1 MALYD
6 NFLNPENMYRR
17 PSETMN
23 TVSNFLGT
31 NQPTMPMGTNNLS
44 TMMGVPT
51 PEGAG
56 QPTMT
61 PSTYN
66 NNDNNNEENNN
77 NNQNT
82 DDLVGQFVGQ
92 VQGLSENQRNLLL
105 QFIKSAGGVEPV
117 EYANLFGVSDAYA
130 SRFQGLP
137 NFQDLKSNIENV
149 FAFQAQQT
157 GFEAER
163 ARQARLQQSLSQP
176 VLGFGGLGRG
186 ERNSLARRQLQD
198 TYRQRLSNVE
208 EATAGR
214 YNQLLQD
221 FNRSLGLGFRTAG
234 DIIAQ
239 DPNTSRTS
247 PSDKFFLGQEITLST
262 GEVVVWDGTDFVPKD
277 VYDSQRGDV

>member
-51 PEGAG
+51 PQGAG
-56 QPTMT
+56 QSTMP
-61 PSTYN
+61 PSPYS
-66 NNDNNNEENNN
+66 NNNEENNN

-82 DDLVGQFVGQ
+82 DDLVAQFVGQ

-105 QFIKSAGGVEPV
+105 QFIKSDGGVEPV
-117 EYANLFGVSDAYA
+117 EYANLFGVSDDYA
-130 SRFQGLP
+130 GRFQGLP

-239 DPNTSRTS
+239 NPNTSRTS
-247 PSDKFFLGQEITLST
+247 EADRRREGEEIDINGQIY
-262 GEVVVWDGTDFVPKD
+262 VWDGNQFIPKE
-277 VYDSQRGDV
+277 VYDEEQGDR

>member
-44 TMMGVPT
+44 TMMGIPT
-51 PEGAG
+51 PQGAG
-56 QPTMT
+56 QSTMP
-61 PSTYN
+61 PSPYS
-66 NNDNNNEENNN
+66 NNNEENNN

-82 DDLVGQFVGQ
+82 DDLIAQFVRQ

-105 QFIKSAGGVEPV
+105 GFIKSDGGVEPV
-117 EYANLFGVSDAYA
+117 EYANLFGVSDDYA
-130 SRFQGLP
+130 GRFQGLP

-176 VLGFGGLGRG
+176 VLGFGGLNRG

-198 TYRQRLSNVE
+198 TYRQRLANVE

-234 DIIAQ
+234 DIIAE
-239 DPNTSRTS
+239 DPSTARTS
-247 PSDKFFLGQEITLST
+247 PSNRYRLGEEITLST
-262 GEVVVWDGTDFVPKD
+262 GEVVVWNGTEFVPKE
-277 VYDSQRGDV
+277 VYDSEQGDV

>member
-31 NQPTMPMGTNNLS
+31 NQPTMPMGANNLS
-44 TMMGVPT
+44 AMMGVPT

-56 QPTMT
+56 QSTMP
-61 PSTYN
+61 PSPYS
-66 NNDNNNEENNN
+66 NNNEENNN

-82 DDLVGQFVGQ
+82 DDLIGQFVGQ

-105 QFIKSAGGVEPV
+105 GFIKSAGGVEPV
-117 EYANLFGVSDAYA
+117 EYANLFGVSDDYA
-130 SRFQGLP
+130 GRFQGLP

-239 DPNTSRTS
+239 NPNTSRTS
-247 PSDKFFLGQEITLST
+247 EADRRREGEEIDINGQIY
-262 GEVVVWDGTDFVPKD
+262 VWDGNQFIPKE
-277 VYDSQRGDV
+277 VYDEEQGDR

>member
-56 QPTMT
+56 QSTMP
-61 PSTYN
+61 PSPYS
-66 NNDNNNEENNN
+66 NNNEENNN

-82 DDLVGQFVGQ
+82 DDLIGQFVGQ

-105 QFIKSAGGVEPV
+105 GFIKSAGGVEPV
-117 EYANLFGVSDAYA
+117 EYANLFGVSDDYA
-130 SRFQGLP
+130 GRFQGLP

-239 DPNTSRTS
+239 NPNTSRTS
-247 PSDKFFLGQEITLST
+247 EADRRREGEEIDINGQIY
-262 GEVVVWDGTDFVPKD
+262 VWDGNQFIPKE
-277 VYDSQRGDV
+277 VYDEEQGDR

>member
-6 NFLNPENMYRR
+6 NFLNPQNMYRR

-31 NQPTMPMGTNNLS
+31 NQPTMPMGNNNLS

-51 PEGAG
+51 PQGAG
-56 QPTMT
+56 QPTIP
-61 PSTYN
+61 PSPYS
-66 NNDNNNEENNN
+66 NNNEENNN

-82 DDLVGQFVGQ
+82 DDLIGQFVGQ

-105 QFIKSAGGVEPV
+105 QFIKSDGGVEPI
-117 EYANLFGVSDAYA
+117 EYANLFGVSDDYA
-130 SRFQGLP
+130 GRFQGLP
-137 NFQDLKSNIENV
+137 NFQDLKSNIDNV

-208 EATAGR
+208 ESTAGR

-239 DPNTSRTS
+239 DPNTARTS
-247 PSDKFFLGQEITLST
+247 ESNRYRLGEEITLST
-262 GEVVVWDGTDFVPKD
+262 GEVVVWNGTEFVPKD
-277 VYDSQRGDV
+277 VYDSEQGDV

>member
-31 NQPTMPMGTNNLS
+31 NQPTMPMANNLS

-51 PEGAG
+51 PQGAG

-61 PSTYN
+61 PLTYN

-105 QFIKSAGGVEPV
+105 QFIKSDGGVEPV
-117 EYANLFGVSDAYA
+117 EYANLFGVSDDYA
-130 SRFQGLP
+130 GRFQGLP

-247 PSDKFFLGQEITLST
+247 ESGRRRMGEEIDINGQIY
-262 GEVVVWDGTDFVPKD
+262 VWNGTEFVSKE
-277 VYDSQRGDV
+277 VYDSEQGDV

>member
-44 TMMGVPT
+44 TMMGIPT
-51 PEGAG
+51 PQGAG
-56 QPTMT
+56 QPTIP
-61 PSTYN
+61 PSPYS
-66 NNDNNNEENNN
+66 NNNEENNN

-105 QFIKSAGGVEPV
+105 QFIKSDGGVEPV
-117 EYANLFGVSDAYA
+117 EYANLFGVSDDYA
-130 SRFQGLP
+130 GRFQGLP

-163 ARQARLQQSLSQP
+163 ARQSRLQQSLSQP

-247 PSDKFFLGQEITLST
+247 ESGRRRMGEEIDINGQIY
-262 GEVVVWDGTDFVPKD
+262 VWNGTEFVSKE
-277 VYDSQRGDV
+277 VYDSEQGDV

>member
-44 TMMGVPT
+44 TMMGIPT
-51 PEGAG
+51 PQGAG
-56 QPTMT
+56 QSTMP
-61 PSTYN
+61 PSPYS
-66 NNDNNNEENNN
+66 NNNEENNN

-82 DDLVGQFVGQ
+82 DDLVAQFVGQ

-105 QFIKSAGGVEPV
+105 QFIKSDGGVEPV
-117 EYANLFGVSDAYA
+117 EYANLFGVSDDYA
-130 SRFQGLP
+130 GRFQGLP
-137 NFQDLKSNIENV
+137 NFQDLKSNIDNV

-163 ARQARLQQSLSQP
+163 ARQSRLQQSLSQP

-247 PSDKFFLGQEITLST
+247 ESGRRRMGEEIDINGQIY
-262 GEVVVWDGTDFVPKD
+262 VWNGTEFVSKE
-277 VYDSQRGDV
+277 VYDSEQGDV